1 MTTTRQHCHHCHQ
14 VAPLETPTGYGI
26 GDTMAT
32 MTIRN
37 IPDDVYRAIRVRAAL
52 NDRSA
57 EAEVRA
63 VLEELVEPMSGT
75 DLAQALLE
83 FGRQVGLTDEEHALF
98 ERDKSPAREIDL
110 P

>member
-1 MTTTRQHCHHCHQ
+1 M
-14 VAPLETPTGYGI
+14 ANLETPTGYGI

-63 VLEELVEPMSGT
+63 VLEELVQPLNGA
-75 DLAQALLE
+75 DLAKTLHD
-83 FGRQVGLTDEEHALF
+83 FGRDVGLTDDDLQYF
-98 ERDKSPAREIDL
+98 KRDKSPPREIDL

>member
-1 MTTTRQHCHHCHQ
+1 M
-14 VAPLETPTGYGI
+14 AGLETPTGHGI

-52 NDRSA
+52 NDRST

-63 VLEELVEPMSGT
+63 VLEELVQPLNGA
-75 DLAQALLE
+75 DLAKSLHD
-83 FGRQVGLTDEEHALF
+83 FGRDMGLADDDLQDF
-98 ERDKSPAREIDL
+98 KRDKSPPREIDL